1 MIKNNMQQI
10 AKNIRQLRES
20 KYYSQDYMAAK
31 IGLSQNG
38 YSKIELGY
46 SRLTVERLLQIAAL
60 LETDAVNLMNMEEM
74 QAA

>member
-1 MIKNNMQQI
+1 MLQI

-46 SRLTVERLLQIAAL
+46 SKLTVERLMQIAAL
-60 LETDAVNLMNMEEM
+60 LETEAANLMKIEEM